1 MHTSHWG
8 AHMGFNSRTFSLLVM
23 ILHCWEGSCS
33 SHNSILGW
41 DQWVQSQVTHLGGT
55 LMRGTPRWIWTKPLM
70 WTQPVNYLP
79 KEAFIRVRQKARLFF
94 YPLLKCKKIRKNK
107 TTLGGLQ
114 ICLGWFFM
122 GLFWLRWFSHWI
134 KANYFTVVSFSK
146 WDFPRTQWFDFLMT
160 HFVRFVELI

>member
-1 MHTSHWG
+1 MQTSHWG
-8 AHMGFNSRTFSLLVM
+8 AHMGFNSRTFSPLVM

-33 SHNSILGW
+33 FLGR
-41 DQWVQSQVTHLGGT
+41 DQWVQSQVTHLGRT
-55 LMRGTPRWIWTKPLM
+55 LMRGSPRWIWTKPL
-70 WTQPVNYLP
+70 NYLR
-79 KEAFIRVRQKARLFF
+79 KEAFIWVRQKASLFF
-94 YPLLKCKKIRKNK
+94 YPLLKCKKIRKSK

-114 ICLGWFFM
+114 LCLGCFFL

-160 HFVRFVELI
+160 HLVRSVELI